1 MRFAAKEAVLKA
13 MGTGL
18 RRGITWVD
26 IEVVRL
32 PTGEPT
38 LRLSAAAA
46 RAQAECGIVG
56 WQLSL
61 SHVAATAAASVIA
74 LGE

>member
-1 MRFAAKEAVLKA
+1 

-38 LRLSAAAA
+38 LKLAAAA
-46 RAQAECGIVG
+46 AVTQEACGILA
-56 WQLSL
+56 WHLSL
-61 SHVAATAAASVIA
+61 THVASTAAASVIA